1 MIDCK
6 NTALELT
13 TKLLANAS
21 EPEWLALSS
30 NMQKV
35 VEYLLWDCYKDGL
48 ASHLA
53 GASPCIFVDL
63 DRLLAL
69 IYKALGSF
77 ILLYHYVM
85 MHH

>member
-1 MIDCK
+1 M
-6 NTALELT
+6 ELT
-13 TKLLANAS
+13 TKLLADAS
-21 EPEWLALSS
+21 EPEWLVLSG

-35 VEYLLWDCYKDGL
+35 LEYLLWDCYKDGL

-69 IYKALGSF
+69 TYKALGMVICF
-77 ILLYHYVM
+77 I
-85 MHH
+85 